1 MCVYLVDN
9 AYIFST
15 DALAICFTTIDKI
28 IDSKSSH
35 MFKFQLYTINKYKF
49 FSNIKTPAKPHE
61 GRGKSRARFLVDT
74 I

>member
-15 DALAICFTTIDKI
+15 DALAICSTTIDKI

-49 FSNIKTPAKPHE
+49 FSNIKTPAKPTK
-61 GRGKSRARFLVDT
+61 GAAKAAPGF
-74 I
+74 